1 MQLFISNGEK
11 RNDVKSKNTLI
22 GLEAFNLQNDSFLMQ
37 FGCCVLQGRGLGL
50 LSALLFFLSV
60 QFNGPS

>member
-1 MQLFISNGEK
+1 MQLFISNGKK
-11 RNDVKSKNTLI
+11 RNDVKNTLI
-22 GLEAFNLQNDSFLMQ
+22 SLEAFNLQNDSFLMQ
-37 FGCCVLQGRGLGL
+37 FGSCVLQGRGLGL